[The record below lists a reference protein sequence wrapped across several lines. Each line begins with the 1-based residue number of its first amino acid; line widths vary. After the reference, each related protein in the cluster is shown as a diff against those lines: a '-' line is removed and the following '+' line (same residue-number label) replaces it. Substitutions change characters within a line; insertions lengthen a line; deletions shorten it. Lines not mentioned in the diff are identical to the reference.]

1 MPDLRF
7 TLRSSHLQ
15 LTLAHGGIR
24 KSLNATGS
32 PVCHVLFTT
41 VLAGNGLKTRLTFG
55 QAGSLLRHGSNQ
67 NVVSDGAS
75 GGQYRS
81 ESSSRAS
88 KSYHDCPIV
97 RPAQRLWVFSFA
109 IVVGNL
115 ASSDHLSSGTAPPN
129 QKHPTFLHVK
139 HVTSTTLHMHLQ
151 LTWCAGASS
160 GALSWLCE
168 ASEAHSSAILIPSK
182 RTFAPQ
188 YRPEPQNIPVSIW
201 LLFLL

>member
-1 MPDLRF
+1 MGRIRMWCRTGLPEVSIDQNRVPGPRNPTTIARSSVQHSGYGCF
-7 TLRSSHLQ
+7 RLRSWSV
-15 LTLAHGGIR
+15 TL
-24 KSLNATGS
+24 
-32 PVCHVLFTT
+32 
-41 VLAGNGLKTRLTFG
+41 
-55 QAGSLLRHGSNQ
+55 
-67 NVVSDGAS
+67 
-75 GGQYRS
+75 
-81 ESSSRAS
+81 
-88 KSYHDCPIV
+88 
-97 RPAQRLWVFSFA
+97 PAQTTSVPEQ
-109 IVVGNL
+109 
-115 ASSDHLSSGTAPPN
+115 HLPIRSTQLSCMS
-129 QKHPTFLHVK
+129 K